1 MSAYDPLH
9 TPGGEPAAPAALD
22 VELRSARELLDQ
34 LAATNIHDDT
44 AMVKAAAGLYYRLRS
59 LVAAVEAERGEQR

>member
-1 MSAYDPLH
+1 MAYDPLYG
-9 TPGGEPAAPAALD
+9 PDEQPPAPAALD
-22 VELRSARELLDQ
+22 VELQSARELLDQ

-59 LVAAVEAERGEQR
+59 LLAAVDAERGES

>member
-1 MSAYDPLH
+1 MNAYDPLY
-9 TPGGEPAAPAALD
+9 GSGEQLPAPAALD

-59 LVAAVEAERGEQR
+59 LLAAVEAERGES